1 MVKAITSCPEINK
14 IELSEAKDNI
24 VFQLVNTEQNRE
36 MLADVPHREY
46 QDLSVIYRWVVKVE
60 MALTSFISA
69 RSIIRISG

>member
-1 MVKAITSCPEINK
+1 MVKAFTSCPEISK
-14 IELSEAKDNI
+14 ILEDCMKYK
-24 VFQLVNTEQNRE
+24 LVNTEQNRE

-60 MALTSFISA
+60 MALTSFISS